1 MPTRAERRPQ
11 PTPEATITEEQPDDD
26 LNLAL
31 SLDGSE
37 DLDDE
42 VRCINIFFLYVRP
55 RECHNKNA
63 VYPKNVEK
71 EETPP
76 SSYHIITSKQ

>member
-42 VRCINIFFLYVRP
+42 VRLHQHFLP
-55 RECHNKNA
+55 IC
-63 VYPKNVEK
+63 
-71 EETPP
+71 
-76 SSYHIITSKQ
+76 